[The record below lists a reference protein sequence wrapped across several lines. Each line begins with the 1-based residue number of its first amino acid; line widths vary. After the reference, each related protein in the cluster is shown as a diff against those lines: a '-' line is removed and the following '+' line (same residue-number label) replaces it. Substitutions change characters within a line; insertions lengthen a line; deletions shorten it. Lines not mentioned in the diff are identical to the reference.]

1 MPRRRLCLAGFYL
14 DMFAI
19 LEFGIFICLFVYLNL
34 LGSVDFL
41 LCTLGSD
48 SHSAVL
54 SRLHLYSHDQRREP
68 SSIPRAIFR
77 IPLSGSRAA
86 RQLPARLELFNV
98 GS

>member
-19 LEFGIFICLFVYLNL
+19 LEFGIFHLFVCLFIGQRGFSSSHARLRL
-34 LGSVDFL
+34 ALGG
-41 LCTLGSD
+41 TL
-48 SHSAVL
+48 AAAP
-54 SRLHLYSHDQRREP
+54 RLTQRREP

-77 IPLSGSRAA
+77 ISLSGSRAA